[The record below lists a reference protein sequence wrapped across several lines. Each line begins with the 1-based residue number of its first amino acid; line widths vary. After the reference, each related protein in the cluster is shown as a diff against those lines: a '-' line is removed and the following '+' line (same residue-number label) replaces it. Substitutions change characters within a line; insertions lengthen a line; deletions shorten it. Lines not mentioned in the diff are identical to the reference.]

1 MKTIEK
7 NYPQY
12 LDELRGIAEGSKVPF
27 FKLFLLH
34 IDEIIS
40 SLSGKEPHGGRLGS
54 TSIICDQETKVRI
67 TVLLCTIVSRTN
79 SLMGFKGINLRNT
92 YRNIVNLKT

>member
-1 MKTIEK
+1 M
-7 NYPQY
+7 
-12 LDELRGIAEGSKVPF
+12 GILHYKQAKLPKHLQNSVYDF
-27 FKLFLLH
+27 QLFLLH